1 MFKSPTCTKCNIDR
15 GWFELQS
22 RNGLALLCKPN
33 NQGVTE
39 AHKWMDGMTSE
50 EAIRRIQYAPEYTQ
64 KEVEEAV
71 KECCNGNHG
80 EFPKQFLQALI
91 QYYELGKKHG
101 K

>member
-1 MFKSPTCTKCNIDR
+1 
-15 GWFELQS
+15 
-22 RNGLALLCKPN
+22 
-33 NQGVTE
+33 
-39 AHKWMDGMTSE
+39 MTTE

-80 EFPKQFLQALI
+80 EFPQQFLQALI